1 MTNREREILEIIKKQ
16 PDIEQSEIA
25 SRSISPVRPLRC
37 IYPTFRKR
45 GISAG
50 GYTS

>member
-16 PDIEQSEIA
+16 PDIEQSK
-25 SRSISPVRPLRC
+25 ISPVRLLRYT
-37 IYPTFRKR
+37 YPTFRKR